1 MKRLFTTQSKSLE
14 ALKSKIDMKRC
25 FNTLF
30 KAENV
35 NVAAKLKSL
44 QCTLSEVGT
53 WDQPHVKVDINYFFK
68 ISIWNLGD
76 SRDIVSHPEEMT
88 MTAKTYLYSYFI

>member
-53 WDQPHVKVDINYFFK
+53 
-68 ISIWNLGD
+68 
-76 SRDIVSHPEEMT
+76 
-88 MTAKTYLYSYFI
+88 